1 MHLSVIGYAT
11 RPLSI
16 QLGALADEA
25 EHLRHFVSDA
35 AAVGVDGRVGWF
47 SAEPFG
53 SRVR

>member
-1 MHLSVIGYAT
+1 MRHSVIGYAT

-35 AAVGVDGRVGWF
+35 AAVGVDGRIGWC
-47 SAEPFG
+47 SAESFG
-53 SRVR
+53 GRVR